1 MEKRKFKVHHHV
13 ARKLIEHAREQ
24 ERHVTPEEL
33 DDLWRHV
40 EEQVFIEKRKNS
52 RRHILYVTTALSAA
66 VIFFCIFWLGKQFI
80 PFYADDDSIAD
91 FAKYA
96 QVEEATN
103 KDILLLI
110 PGKTDVVVKDTD
122 VNIIYSHNGTVVVNS
137 DTIDQRKT
145 LEKEREFN
153 QLIIPKGKRTRL
165 TLADGTHLWAN
176 SGTRVVYPS
185 HFEKNRREI
194 YVEGEVYLDVFRN
207 ESAPF
212 IVKTKDFQV
221 QVLGTVFNVS
231 AYPSEGMSSV
241 VLVTGS
247 VNVKNYEKEQVKLAP
262 GQLVNIHTGQ
272 LNTPKNV
279 DIEPYVC
286 WVKNMLMY
294 TDEPLDRVF
303 KKLNLYY
310 GREFILEPEVKE
322 MLVSGKLDLKEKLE
336 DVLHTISFSAPIYY
350 EKFDDKIYVRK
361 ERMINK
367 LNY

>member
-1 MEKRKFKVHHHV
+1 M
-13 ARKLIEHAREQ
+13 
-24 ERHVTPEEL
+24 
-33 DDLWRHV
+33 
-40 EEQVFIEKRKNS
+40 
-52 RRHILYVTTALSAA
+52 
-66 VIFFCIFWLGKQFI
+66 
-80 PFYADDDSIAD
+80 
-91 FAKYA
+91 
-96 QVEEATN
+96 
-103 KDILLLI
+103 
-110 PGKTDVVVKDTD
+110 
-122 VNIIYSHNGTVVVNS
+122 VVNS

-241 VLVTGS
+241 VLVKGS

-310 GREFILEPEVKE
+310 GREFILELEVKE
-322 MLVSGKLDLKEKLE
+322 MLISGKLDLKEKLE

>member
-1 MEKRKFKVHHHV
+1 M
-13 ARKLIEHAREQ
+13 
-24 ERHVTPEEL
+24 
-33 DDLWRHV
+33 
-40 EEQVFIEKRKNS
+40 
-52 RRHILYVTTALSAA
+52 
-66 VIFFCIFWLGKQFI
+66 
-80 PFYADDDSIAD
+80 
-91 FAKYA
+91 
-96 QVEEATN
+96 
-103 KDILLLI
+103 
-110 PGKTDVVVKDTD
+110 KDTD

-185 HFEKNRREI
+185 HFEKNRR
-194 YVEGEVYLDVFRN
+194 DVFRN

-241 VLVTGS
+241 VLVKGS

-272 LNTPKNV
+272 LNTP
-279 DIEPYVC
+279 
-286 WVKNMLMY
+286 
-294 TDEPLDRVF
+294 
-303 KKLNLYY
+303 
-310 GREFILEPEVKE
+310 
-322 MLVSGKLDLKEKLE
+322 KLDLKEKLE